1 MIERAELPATRL
13 RNYFAEMQESGRI
26 GGSSILEELSRLASA
41 CIDGAT
47 NAQDVVAF
55 VLSDVFWQHARDR
68 DERPVTLNETY
79 ELMALGNETLTE
91 AINFIE
97 AGGTSD
103 EATRIAA
110 ALMRLTPGRLHI
122 R

>member
-1 MIERAELPATRL
+1 MSGRADLPATCLRL
-13 RNYFAEMQESGRI
+13 YFAEMQETGRI
-26 GGSSILEELSRLASA
+26 GGSSILEQLSKMAA
-41 CIDGAT
+41 KCVDGTT

-97 AGGTSD
+97 LGGASD

-110 ALMRLTPGRLHI
+110 ALMRLTPGRI
-122 R
+122 RIR

>member
-1 MIERAELPATRL
+1 MSERVDLPAARL
-13 RNYFAEMQESGRI
+13 RFYFAEMKQTGRI
-26 GGSSILEELSRLASA
+26 GGASILEELSKLASA
-41 CIDGAT
+41 CMDGTT
-47 NAQDVVAF
+47 NSQDAVAF

-97 AGGTSD
+97 LGGASD

-110 ALMRLTPGRLHI
+110 ALMRLTPGRI
-122 R
+122 RIR